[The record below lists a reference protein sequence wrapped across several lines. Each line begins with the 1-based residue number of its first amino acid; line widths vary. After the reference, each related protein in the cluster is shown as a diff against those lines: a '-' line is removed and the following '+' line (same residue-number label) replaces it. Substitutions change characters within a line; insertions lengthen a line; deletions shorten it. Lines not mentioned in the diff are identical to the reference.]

1 MSVSAIGQRLLG
13 VPHLSS
19 QRSLGENDHA
29 RRRRISRRLLRL
41 GIALLIIVL
50 LLGVMWVAP
59 VI

>member
-19 QRSLGENDHA
+19 QRFLGEDDRA

-50 LLGVMWVAP
+50 LLGVMWVEP